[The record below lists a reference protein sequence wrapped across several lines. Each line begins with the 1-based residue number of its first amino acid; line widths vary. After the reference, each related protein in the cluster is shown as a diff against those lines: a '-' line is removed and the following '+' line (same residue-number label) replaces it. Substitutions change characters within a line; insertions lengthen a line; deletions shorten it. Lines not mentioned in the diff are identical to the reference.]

1 MKTDVLIVG
10 TGCSGLFCALNLPRD
25 LKITM
30 ITKSMTERND
40 SFLAQGGICVQRDD
54 DDFESF
60 FEDTL
65 KAGHYENDRQ
75 SVEIMIKSSREV
87 INDLLSFGVEFN
99 KDENGEFAYTKEGAH
114 SKKRILYNKDMTGK
128 EITSKL
134 LAEAMSRPNIEFFE
148 YTPIIDIIEKDG
160 ECVGAVL
167 LTPEKEIVTVQCKY
181 VVLASGGIGG
191 LYRHST
197 NFRHLTGDA
206 LAIALEHGV
215 ELKNLS
221 YVQIHPTTLF
231 TDEPERRRFLISESV
246 RGEGAKLYGKDMQR
260 FTNELL
266 PRDLL
271 TKAIKEQME
280 KDGTDHVWEDLRP
293 IPKKELREHFPN
305 IVNHCHEF
313 DYDVTKEC
321 IPVVPAQHYFMG
333 GIKVNYESKTSMQR
347 LYAVG
352 ETACNGVHGKNRLA
366 SNSLLESL
374 VFAKRAALDIA
385 KNPKECVIL
394 PEIDMSKYDNI
405 PKLKENRKARVLL
418 EIEKDGQ
425 RNV

>member
-54 DDFESF
+54 DDFDSF

-65 KAGHYENDRQ
+65 KAGHYENDRE
-75 SVEIMIKSSREV
+75 SVRIMIESSREV
-87 INDLLSFGVEFN
+87 INDLLSYGVEFN
-99 KDENGEFAYTKEGAH
+99 RLENGEFAYTKEGAH
-114 SKKRILYNKDMTGK
+114 SKNRILYNKDMTGK

-167 LTPEKEIVTVQCKY
+167 LTPEKEIFTVECKY

-191 LYRHST
+191 LYKHST

-231 TDEPERRRFLISESV
+231 IDQPERRRFLISESV
-246 RGEGAKLYGKDMQR
+246 RGEGAKLLDKNMQR

-271 TKAIKEQME
+271 TKEIWAQMA
-280 KDGTDHVWEDLRP
+280 KDGTDHVWEDMRS
-293 IPKKELREHFPN
+293 IPKKELKEHFPN
-305 IVNHCHEF
+305 IVNHCHSF
-313 DYDVTKEC
+313 DYDVSKEC

-333 GIKVNYESKTSMQR
+333 GIKVNYESKTTMER

-385 KNPKECVIL
+385 KNPKECVDL
-394 PEIDMSKYDNI
+394 PEIDMSKYDDI

-418 EIEKDGQ
+418 EIEKDGE

>member
-246 RGEGAKLYGKDMQR
+246 RGEGAKLYGKNMQR

-394 PEIDMSKYDNI
+394 PEIDMSKYNDI
-405 PKLKENRKARVLL
+405 PKLKEKRKARVLL